1 MAERRWTEE
10 EKLAC
15 LRREL
20 KQREYVY
27 PRRVEAGKMSR
38 PKMEEELD
46 LIRAIIADYE
56 GRAQSERLL

>member
-1 MAERRWTEE
+1 MAEQRWTEE

-38 PKMEEELD
+38 PKMEEELSC
-46 LIRAIIADYE
+46 LRAIIADYE
-56 GRAQSERLL
+56 NRAQSERLL

>member
-1 MAERRWTEE
+1 MAEQRWTEE

-38 PKMEEELD
+38 PKMEE
-46 LIRAIIADYE
+46 
-56 GRAQSERLL
+56 